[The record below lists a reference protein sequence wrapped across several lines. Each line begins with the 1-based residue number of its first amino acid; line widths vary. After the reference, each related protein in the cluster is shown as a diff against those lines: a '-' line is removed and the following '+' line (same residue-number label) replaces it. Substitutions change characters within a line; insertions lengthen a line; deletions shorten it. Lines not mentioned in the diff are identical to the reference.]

1 MTHITIGSRM
11 IGPGEPLYFIADVG
25 ANHDG
30 EIERAYRLIELAH
43 EAGADAV
50 KFQHFTAP
58 TIVSRR
64 GFDELGAGMAHQA
77 KWEKPVFDTYAD
89 ASLPQDWTPLLAHHA
104 RTVGI
109 DFMTSPYDH
118 ESVEAVEPHVV
129 ALKIGS
135 GDITWIEIVR
145 DIARRG
151 KPVLL
156 ATGASEEEDVDR
168 ALVALREHT
177 DQIVLMQCNTNYTAD
192 PANIRHVNL
201 AVLSRWAARHPDVV
215 LGLSDHTAGH
225 LTVCGAVAL
234 GARVFEKHFTDDN
247 SRVGPDHAFA
257 MTPATWREMVDA
269 ARATDD
275 ALGDGVKRVEPNE
288 CDSAVVQRR
297 ALRYT
302 RDLPA
307 GHRVGPEDVFP
318 TRPCPPEG
326 LPPHRLE
333 EVLGRTLS
341 RDVGAD
347 TLVETGALG

>member
-1 MTHITIGSRM
+1 
-11 IGPGEPLYFIADVG
+11 
-25 ANHDG
+25 
-30 EIERAYRLIELAH
+30 
-43 EAGADAV
+43 
-50 KFQHFTAP
+50 
-58 TIVSRR
+58 
-64 GFDELGAGMAHQA
+64 
-77 KWEKPVFDTYAD
+77 
-89 ASLPQDWTPLLAHHA
+89 
-104 RTVGI
+104 
-109 DFMTSPYDH
+109 
-118 ESVEAVEPHVV
+118 
-129 ALKIGS
+129 
-135 GDITWIEIVR
+135 
-145 DIARRG
+145 
-151 KPVLL
+151 
-156 ATGASEEEDVDR
+156 
-168 ALVALREHT
+168 
-177 DQIVLMQCNTNYTAD
+177 
-192 PANIRHVNL
+192 
-201 AVLSRWAARHPDVV
+201 V